1 MYRKNALVLTKPKSI
16 QRKHI
21 KENKT
26 VQNDE
31 ISVEKNRPLCYNKK
45 EVLTIRG
52 DLLWHQKR
60 EILL

>member
-26 VQNDE
+26 IQNDE
-31 ISVEKNRPLCYNKK
+31 IPVEKSGSLCYNPSLPLG
-45 EVLTIRG
+45 ET
-52 DLLWHQKR
+52 
-60 EILL
+60 EMEP